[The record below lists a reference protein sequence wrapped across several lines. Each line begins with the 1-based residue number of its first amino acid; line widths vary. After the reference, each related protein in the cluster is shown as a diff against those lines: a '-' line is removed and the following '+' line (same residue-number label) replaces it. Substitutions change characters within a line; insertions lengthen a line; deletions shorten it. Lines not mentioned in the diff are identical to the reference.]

1 MTTNQDYYTF
11 IAEPGPYALAKALD
25 DRLSAEGIRC
35 NITGGGLQFYPTLE
49 QVTLALS
56 ICKEMGISCRAGYSS
71 QHEDATLSYG
81 SPESRQKLIEVTDKA
96 NALLK
101 VMNL

>member
-1 MTTNQDYYTF
+1 MTTDKDYYTF
-11 IAEPGPYALAKALD
+11 IAEPGPYPLAKALD

-35 NITGGGLQFYPTLE
+35 NITGGGLQFYPTLD

-56 ICKEMGISCRAGYSS
+56 ICKEMGIFYRAGYSS
-71 QHEDATLSYG
+71 QHEDAILSG
-81 SPESRQKLIEVTDKA
+81 GNPESKQKLIDATNKA

-101 VMNL
+101 AMAL